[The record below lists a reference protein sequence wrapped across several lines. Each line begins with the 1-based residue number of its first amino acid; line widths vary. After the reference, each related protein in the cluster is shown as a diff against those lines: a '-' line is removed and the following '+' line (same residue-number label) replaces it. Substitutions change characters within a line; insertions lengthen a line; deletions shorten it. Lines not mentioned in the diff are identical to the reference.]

1 MRQVEDI
8 ELIRDTE
15 GLMSLPE
22 GLREVAEL
30 RLQYPEATLQELAE
44 FLPGVGRSG
53 INHRFRRI
61 AKIASELKQ

>member
-1 MRQVEDI
+1 
-8 ELIRDTE
+8 
-15 GLMSLPE
+15 MSLPE